1 MVNQQIFNIW
11 TLSNV
16 LSYADDFYVSLYF
29 DQLVGSLYCYFMD
42 NDLKYQILTFTIPIV
57 YSFAL
62 IHSIIT
68 KKILCNIENQIS

>member
-57 YSFAL
+57 YS
-62 IHSIIT
+62 IS
-68 KKILCNIENQIS
+68 KILIRLNS